1 MSYHH
6 ASLTSNS
13 SLQDQGK
20 TLQYW
25 RDFEAPQCRR
35 SNAPYCAQKK
45 SWVRQHKQVEAKNIL
60 KPLVDQYIKTI
71 EDQQW
76 DKTVAFF
83 DEDGVLVQAGKK
95 GVYGKEAIKQELQE
109 FDKLAGKRKMTKI
122 ISDTYQMTQDYVIIT
137 TDYESTTEKMG
148 VLKGKATQIWKKSN
162 NKYLIYHEMFSI
174 A

>member
-1 MSYHH
+1 MYHCVVGETF
-6 ASLTSNS
+6 ACIRKKVSTSLT
-13 SLQDQGK
+13 
-20 TLQYW
+20 
-25 RDFEAPQCRR
+25 A
-35 SNAPYCAQKK
+35 
-45 SWVRQHKQVEAKNIL
+45 AKFVNL
-60 KPLVDQYIKTI
+60 
-71 EDQQW
+71 
-76 DKTVAFF
+76 TVAFF

>member
-1 MSYHH
+1 MHVLH
-6 ASLTSNS
+6 
-13 SLQDQGK
+13 
-20 TLQYW
+20 
-25 RDFEAPQCRR
+25 
-35 SNAPYCAQKK
+35 PYTN
-45 SWVRQHKQVEAKNIL
+45 AKNIL
-60 KPLVDQYIKTI
+60 KPLVDQYIKAI

-83 DEDGVLVQAGKK
+83 DDDGVLVQAGKK

-109 FDKLAGKRKMTKI
+109 FDKMAGKRKTKI
-122 ISDTYQMTQDYVIIT
+122 LSDTYQMTQDYVIIT